1 MENLVINL
9 LTDEA
14 LEELKE
20 MERNKKIY
28 ILNEEDIAKLKER
41 KEEMLKEVENYT
53 YENILKSIKKSGS

>member
-53 YENILKSIKKSGS
+53 YESILKSIKKSGS